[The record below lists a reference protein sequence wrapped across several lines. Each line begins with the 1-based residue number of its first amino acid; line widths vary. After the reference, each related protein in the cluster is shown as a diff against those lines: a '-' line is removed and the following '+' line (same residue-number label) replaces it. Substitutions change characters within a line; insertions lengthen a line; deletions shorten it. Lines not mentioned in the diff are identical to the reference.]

1 MTSRSE
7 VSTWWL
13 ANTSR
18 SAWPKS
24 PPTTATT
31 RTSVKKLAE
40 IEKCD
45 ADPPSIRSR
54 LPNGVSTASKA
65 TEPTT
70 SSDMFV
76 MFVISNLELRIVNLE
91 SELWI
96 FSSMPS
102 AHCLLPSAYCLLP
115 TSFCLYPVRYSFQ
128 GVLKPNYLSHGVNC
142 LLSFGF
148 GPPSPFRSSSAC
160 LRNELS
166 G

>member
-7 VSTWWL
+7 VSTLWR
-13 ANTSR
+13 AKTSR

-70 SSDMFV
+70 SKDIL
-76 MFVISNLELRIVNLE
+76 VISNLELRIVNFKLD
-91 SELWI
+91 ELA
-96 FSSMPS
+96 FCAFCFLLS
-102 AHCLLPSAYCLLP
+102 AFCLLPSAYCLLP
-115 TSFCLYPVRYSFQ
+115 TVYS
-128 GVLKPNYLSHGVNC
+128 LSVSARRVPSDPLQPAYETNC
-142 LLSFGF
+142 
-148 GPPSPFRSSSAC
+148 
-160 LRNELS
+160 
-166 G
+166 

>member
-7 VSTWWL
+7 VSTWWQ
-13 ANTSR
+13 AKTSR

-45 ADPPSIRSR
+45 AEPPSMRSR

-70 SSDMFV
+70 SND
-76 MFVISNLELRIVNLE
+76 IVR
-91 SELWI
+91 LWI
-96 FSSMPS
+96 ADLEFGIWNLSLVSS
-102 AHCLLPSAYCLLP
+102 ATAYCLPL
-115 TSFCLYPVRYSFQ
+115 TAYCLWASRLRVPS
-128 GVLKPNYLSHGVNC
+128 SHP
-142 LLSFGF
+142 LHHS
-148 GPPSPFRSSSAC
+148 
-160 LRNELS
+160 
-166 G
+166 

>member
-1 MTSRSE
+1 MTSRSD
-7 VSTWWL
+7 VSTLWR

-70 SSDMFV
+70 SKDIL
-76 MFVISNLELRIVNLE
+76 VISNLELRIVNCEFQIGRTCCLCF
-91 SELWI
+91 LL
-96 FSSMPS
+96 S
-102 AHCLLPSAYCLLP
+102 AFCLLP
-115 TSFCLYPVRYSFQ
+115 TVYS
-128 GVLKPNYLSHGVNC
+128 LSVSARRVPSDPLQPAYETNC
-142 LLSFGF
+142 
-148 GPPSPFRSSSAC
+148 RDN
-160 LRNELS
+160 R
-166 G
+166 

>member
-7 VSTWWL
+7 VSTWWR
-13 ANTSR
+13 ANTSS

-45 ADPPSIRSR
+45 ADPPSMRSR

-70 SSDMFV
+70 SNDICDFGLR
-76 MFVISNLELRIVNLE
+76 ISNCGSDWTNL
-91 SELWI
+91 
-96 FSSMPS
+96 
-102 AHCLLPSAYCLLP
+102 LLMLSAYCLLLTAYCP
-115 TSFCLYPVRYSFQ
+115 SVSARRVPSDPLQPAYET
-128 GVLKPNYLSHGVNC
+128 NC
-142 LLSFGF
+142 RDS
-148 GPPSPFRSSSAC
+148 
-160 LRNELS
+160 
-166 G
+166 

>member
-7 VSTWWL
+7 VSTLWR
-13 ANTSR
+13 AKTSR

-70 SSDMFV
+70 SKDIL
-76 MFVISNLELRIVNLE
+76 VISNLELRIVNFKLD
-91 SELWI
+91 ELAVCA
-96 FSSMPS
+96 FCFLLS
-102 AHCLLPSAYCLLP
+102 A
-115 TSFCLYPVRYSFQ
+115 FCLRFTLFRFRPAESLQILFSLLTKRTVGITVDQLRQVIARVFTQLVRGNFA
-128 GVLKPNYLSHGVNC
+128 G
-142 LLSFGF
+142 LLALI
-148 GPPSPFRSSSAC
+148 FRQP
-160 LRNELS
+160 E
-166 G
+166 